1 MGLDTEKKS
10 SPLEASVIQ
19 TVLSLEEFL
28 LNNDWRIAND
38 DFNRMVT
45 DNFGQT
51 VDGAQI
57 GKAAAKLGIKSV
69 FMGKRR
75 GKEISSEL
83 MAALKAKTTR

>member
-1 MGLDTEKKS
+1 M
-10 SPLEASVIQ
+10 Q

-28 LNNDWRIAND
+28 ANNDWRIAND

-45 DNFGQT
+45 DYFGQA

-57 GKAAAKLGIKSV
+57 GKAAARLGNKSV

-75 GKEISSEL
+75 GKELSPEL
-83 MAALKAKTTR
+83 MAALKAKNTR